1 MIEYQVHDG
10 DVWLLGRHRL
20 VCGDATDERNIV
32 AALDGREARLTVTS
46 PPYGVGKEYEKQ
58 GVDPWRELVQGVI
71 NAIKDHTRI
80 VCWNIGDLYCTGTQF
95 IEPTSMY
102 STQMM
107 SDAGFGCVY
116 MRIWKKPGATFHSR
130 NPYHLVSMK
139 PVQEYEWIIGYA
151 RRDYEKDY
159 QPIQE
164 ALRAE
169 AEKAGLNNGVL
180 KTITGAGFMYGHW
193 FTPHQW
199 TLISEENYTKIQ
211 NYCEQ
216 NGIAAFQLPWSAYKN
231 RFDDAN
237 IFQKTLSEDDRRD
250 WGHWAIWPMN
260 TVGKRDGHP
269 AAFPEELPARCIKLH
284 SRPGDLVLDPFGGSG
299 TTMIAA
305 EQLGREAA
313 LVERDPKYCELI
325 LSRFEKQTEIKPVLL
340 SRARAS
346 AACP

>member
-1 MIEYQVHDG
+1 MRDIHDG
-10 DVWLLGRHRL
+10 DLYTLGQHRL
-20 VCGDATDERNIV
+20 LCGDSTNPANI
-32 AALDGREARLTVTS
+32 AAVLGGKQARLTVTS

-58 GVDPWRELVQGVI
+58 GVAPWRELIQGVI

-80 VCWNIGDLYCTGTQF
+80 ICWNIGDLYCTGDQF

-107 SDAGFGCVY
+107 SDAGFGCMY
-116 MRIWKKPGATFHSR
+116 IRLWKKPGAAFHSC

-151 RRDYEKDY
+151 RRDYADDFR
-159 QPIQE
+159 PIQE

-169 AEKAGLNNGVL
+169 ADKAGLANPVL
-180 KTITGAGFMYGHW
+180 KEITGAGFMYGHW

-199 TLISEENYTKIQ
+199 TLISQDNYEKIQ
-211 NYCEQ
+211 QYC
-216 NGIAAFQLPWSAYKN
+216 AAEGLDAFKKPWSFYKEQ
-231 RFDDAN
+231 FDAVN
-237 IFQKTLSEDDRRD
+237 IFQKTITDDERRE
-250 WGHWAIWPMN
+250 WGYWGIWPMN

-284 SRPGDLVLDPFGGSG
+284 SRPGDLILDPFGGSG

-305 EQLGREAA
+305 EHLGRTAA
-313 LVERDPKYCELI
+313 LVERDAGYCALAIDRWEKETGLRAELVANI
-325 LSRFEKQTEIKPVLL
+325 
-340 SRARAS
+340 
-346 AACP
+346 AAEAAI